1 MKTFITLLLLSTFS
15 YGQKIEKDKKMH
27 FGAGALI
34 STFTYTAVGLATKN
48 KTKAF
53 VYSVGVGTAFGLAK
67 EVYDSRKGGTGFN
80 NADLVATVLGS
91 VSVGVTLN
99 VFTGKKKN
107 KYRY

>member
-15 YGQKIEKDKKMH
+15 YGQHVEVDKKMH
-27 FGAGALI
+27 FAAGAAI
-34 STFTYTAVGLATKN
+34 SAFTYTAVGLSTKN
-48 KTKAF
+48 KTKALI
-53 VYSVGVGTAFGLAK
+53 YSVAVGSVFGLAK
-67 EVYDSRKGGTGFN
+67 EVYDSRKGGSGFN

-99 VFTGKKKN
+99 VLTGKKKN